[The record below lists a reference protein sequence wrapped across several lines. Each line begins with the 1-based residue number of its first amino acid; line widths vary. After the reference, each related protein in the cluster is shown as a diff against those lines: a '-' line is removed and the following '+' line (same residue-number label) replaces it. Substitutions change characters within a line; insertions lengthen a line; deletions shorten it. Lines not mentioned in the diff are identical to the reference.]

1 MQITKEFLQAEI
13 RSLEQEMG
21 KANTFLVQAQATI
34 AAYSMLINR
43 LGAPEEEV
51 PTLTVP
57 ELEAAINA
65 ANEQGA

>member
-51 PTLTVP
+51 PALTVP